1 VSLYVLY
8 PQKKLI
14 LVGSCKTLSKV
25 PLLKLLVEKVE
36 EQSGIINVSKTDINY
51 EEHKG
56 ELKRCSHIRW
66 LLLSVHQ
73 NGKRKEKRV
82 TAWIGFFPPSHY
94 AKDLAFGAVKIVQVM
109 RSLTFCS
116 IRKYANRRKKNVK
129 MASSWTKL
137 L

>member
-1 VSLYVLY
+1 MSLYVLY

-56 ELKRCSHIRW
+56 ELKRCSHIR
-66 LLLSVHQ
+66 
-73 NGKRKEKRV
+73 
-82 TAWIGFFPPSHY
+82 
-94 AKDLAFGAVKIVQVM
+94 
-109 RSLTFCS
+109 
-116 IRKYANRRKKNVK
+116 
-129 MASSWTKL
+129 
-137 L
+137 